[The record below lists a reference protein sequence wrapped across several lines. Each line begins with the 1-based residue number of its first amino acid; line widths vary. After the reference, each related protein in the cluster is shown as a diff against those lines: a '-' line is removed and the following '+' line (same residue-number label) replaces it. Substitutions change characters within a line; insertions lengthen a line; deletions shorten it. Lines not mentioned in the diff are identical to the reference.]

1 MGARTY
7 RAGDFIAA
15 ARRLGVSLTVGC
27 DLPHVLT
34 GEATA
39 NSLTLDFRDPESAT
53 AAIRAFHSQ
62 NPLNA
67 VVSVDD
73 SATALAARASAALGL
88 AGNPEESVRAAA
100 NKKVFREITDAMGLP
115 TPWYREVSLLQAP
128 EPLAETLRYPC
139 VIKPLFLSAGRGVIR
154 ADDPGGFVQA
164 FRRVARL
171 LARPEYREQGGAL
184 SDVALSEVA
193 LSDVALVEGFIPG
206 PEVALEGIVVEG
218 RFQMLAFFD
227 KPDPLDGPYFEETLL
242 ITPSRHPVE
251 WQSRAIEITEK
262 TVAALGLRTGAVHA
276 ELRMNGGAPVPL
288 EIAPRSIGGHC
299 SRILRFGAGMSLE
312 ELILRQA
319 LGMAPESPQR
329 EDRAAGVMMI
339 PIPAAG
345 VLRAVRGL
353 EQAAQVPAIDDVE
366 IAIPIGQQVV
376 PPPEGDRYLGFI
388 FAHAQTPD
396 AVEAALRQA
405 HAHLHFDIDSGD

>member
-1 MGARTY
+1 MSRSKRLLLLMGARTY

-27 DLPHVLT
+27 DVPHVLA
-34 GEATA
+34 GEAAA
-39 NSLTLDFRDPESAT
+39 NTVTLDFRDPEAAT
-53 AAIRAFHSQ
+53 AAIRAFHSR
-62 NPLNA
+62 NPLDA

-73 SATALAARASAALGL
+73 TATALAARASAALGL
-88 AGNPEESVRAAA
+88 VGNPEEAVRAAA
-100 NKKVFREITDAMGLP
+100 NKKVFREITGAMGLP
-115 TPWYREVSLLQAP
+115 TPWYREVSLRQSP
-128 EPLAETLRYPC
+128 RPLAETLRYPC
-139 VIKPLFLSAGRGVIR
+139 VIKPVFLSAARGVIR
-154 ADDPGGFVQA
+154 ADDPGAFIQA

-171 LARPEYREQGGAL
+171 LDRPEYREQGG
-184 SDVALSEVA
+184 A

-218 RFQMLAFFD
+218 RFRLLAFFD
-227 KPDPLDGPYFEETLL
+227 KPDALDGPFFEETLL
-242 ITPSRHPVE
+242 ITPSRHPIE
-251 WQSRAIEITEK
+251 WQNRAIDITEK
-262 TVAALGLRTGAVHA
+262 TVAALGIRTGAVHA

-299 SRILRFGAGMSLE
+299 SRVLRFGAGMSLE

-319 LGMAPESPQR
+319 LGMAPEAPQR

-339 PIPAAG
+339 PIPSAG

-353 EQAAQVPAIDDVE
+353 EHAARVPAIDDVE
-366 IAIPIGQQVV
+366 IAIPIGQQVL

-388 FAHAQTPD
+388 FAHAPTPG

-405 HAHLHFDIDSGD
+405 HAELHFDIDSGD